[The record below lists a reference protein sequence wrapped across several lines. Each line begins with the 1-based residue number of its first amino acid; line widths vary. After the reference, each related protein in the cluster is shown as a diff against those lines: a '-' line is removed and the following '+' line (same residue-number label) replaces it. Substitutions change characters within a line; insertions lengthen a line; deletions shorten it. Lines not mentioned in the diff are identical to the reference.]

1 MALSSCPQYEKAKR
15 TRVLHINS
23 KQLFNIPQPIFD
35 MPTLIRLDL
44 SNNSIGILPVDI
56 QRLVNL
62 ESLWLN
68 GNPVSSIPS
77 ELHHCRKLKVLDLR
91 DTLVEDLPREV
102 GRMKNLFKI
111 DLQNTPICNQLEGFS
126 GSTED
131 LVAFLDNK
139 DKRTTLAITMEH
151 DLLANLYL
159 ETADMIEGGL
169 MVKELVKAVCARF
182 PDLDELKNVVR
193 NADRLFPTRYTSP
206 VALRQIFVG
215 VRKHWSEIA
224 RKISVKEAKKLQESY
239 IKLKRENDMVKKS
252 ADMELKIS
260 AIYYDNHDPADIEGW
275 LKSIYKEYKPQNY
288 LDEGRKD
295 CPDLEDI
302 KVSEGGKKLWIS

>member
-1 MALSSCPQYEKAKR
+1 
-15 TRVLHINS
+15 
-23 KQLFNIPQPIFD
+23 
-35 MPTLIRLDL
+35 
-44 SNNSIGILPVDI
+44 
-56 QRLVNL
+56 
-62 ESLWLN
+62 
-68 GNPVSSIPS
+68 
-77 ELHHCRKLKVLDLR
+77 
-91 DTLVEDLPREV
+91 VEDLPREV